1 MKKGVVSS
9 FQGRLQREAKVSG
22 LRDFRTP
29 SLEAV
34 ERRRLQL
41 WTVTLGILLLLT
53 GAVVVLS
60 ITPAVGFAR
69 SWTWPLPVRLST
81 LLLAVGFAAYVV
93 EKEFA
98 LRRLTGLL
106 VDERVLTAALSNR
119 LKELSALAAIGKAVN
134 SVLGL
139 EDVLNIIL
147 SSALELLGGKEG
159 SIMLVEGA
167 DRLRAFAV
175 VGNEQAHGATA
186 RFGQGVAGHVAMTRE
201 PLLLSGTVDEEMFP
215 GLVARTHPV
224 DSAICVP
231 LINRGRL
238 LGVLNISAPSDR
250 LFSEYDL
257 RAMALFAEHAAVSIA
272 NARLFEAEV
281 ERVAELQEVNRLKSQ
296 FVATV
301 SHELRSPLTSIL
313 GSAITMRNIDVGQE
327 QRDEFLGTIERQGRR
342 LLRLIEELL
351 LAAQLEREG
360 AALRSTEDVDVS
372 ALAATVAHDMSVGQT
387 PIEVVTP
394 GPFVVVT
401 DPDIVQRVL
410 MNLIDNAYKHGAPPV
425 RVEVESVGSEAILS
439 VLDSGPGIPPRDR
452 ERIFERFTRLDA
464 TGSRPGVG
472 LGLPIVR
479 ELLFALDGRVWAE
492 EATNGGALFRVSLP
506 IRARERASA

>member
-41 WTVTLGILLLLT
+41 WAVTLGILLLVT

-60 ITPAVGFAR
+60 ISPAVGFAR

-81 LLLAVGFAAYVV
+81 LLLAVGFSAYVV

-175 VGNEQAHGATA
+175 VGNDQAHGATA

-257 RAMALFAEHAAVSIA
+257 RA
-272 NARLFEAEV
+272 
-281 ERVAELQEVNRLKSQ
+281 
-296 FVATV
+296 
-301 SHELRSPLTSIL
+301 
-313 GSAITMRNIDVGQE
+313 
-327 QRDEFLGTIERQGRR
+327 
-342 LLRLIEELL
+342 
-351 LAAQLEREG
+351 
-360 AALRSTEDVDVS
+360 
-372 ALAATVAHDMSVGQT
+372 
-387 PIEVVTP
+387 
-394 GPFVVVT
+394 
-401 DPDIVQRVL
+401 
-410 MNLIDNAYKHGAPPV
+410 
-425 RVEVESVGSEAILS
+425 
-439 VLDSGPGIPPRDR
+439 
-452 ERIFERFTRLDA
+452 
-464 TGSRPGVG
+464 
-472 LGLPIVR
+472 
-479 ELLFALDGRVWAE
+479 
-492 EATNGGALFRVSLP
+492 
-506 IRARERASA
+506 